1 MFKVIIWNGSDPDQ
15 SWDKFPELGTRKFCR
30 DNVTMLSGHK
40 VVCICHFTIF
50 VVASPSRHRGLTIF
64 QNFSGPWLFLEALLR
79 CRIVVVAKLK
89 NCRMPSSAN
98 FVIRIQID
106 HIICFILKSNIYNYI
121 MIGEPGHSASGQ
133 LGHRSS
139 ERHFQPGKSRGL

>member
-1 MFKVIIWNGSDPDQ
+1 MKWFGSWSKLGQISRARHAKILSRQCDHVVRAQ
-15 SWDKFPELGTRKFCR
+15 SCLY
-30 DNVTMLSGHK
+30 LS
-40 VVCICHFTIF
+40 FTIF
-50 VVASPSRHRGLTIF
+50 VVASPSRHWGLTIF

-106 HIICFILKSNIYNYI
+106 HMIYFILKSNIYNYI